1 MSNKERLLEEI
12 NQLLLFKPRIC
23 RAMLLPQNH
32 IRFFPLETPVM
43 MYRSYMSL
51 VSRTTKLTTVVI
63 VLDAIIMVVCAA
75 FIPPEKVRES
85 LIPTTVAFVI
95 LIVFLFYSLSW
106 DAELASAYF
115 KQFTIVRA
123 KGAVGGAAVEGSEN
137 SSEQTVASRVV
148 GIAGVRLLDEESFWP
163 WARQDDGLL
172 PPDPVV
178 LRIRK

>member
-1 MSNKERLLEEI
+1 M
-12 NQLLLFKPRIC
+12 QC
-23 RAMLLPQNH
+23 YYPQNH
-32 IRFFPLETPVM
+32 IRFFPLETPAM
-43 MYRSYMSL
+43 HRSYISL
-51 VSRTTKLTTVVI
+51 ISRTTKLTTVVI
-63 VLDAIIMVVCAA
+63 VLDAIVMVGCAV

-85 LIPTTVAFVI
+85 LILTTVALVI

-123 KGAVGGAAVEGSEN
+123 KGAVGGAAVEGSEG

-148 GIAGVRLLDEESFWP
+148 GIAGVRLLDEESFWTIQP
-163 WARQDDGLL
+163 WARQNDGLL
-172 PPDPVV
+172 LPDPVV